1 MSIQKI
7 PLTKDEKVILKSRFR
22 THLFAIIFIVLPVCI
37 LLLFMIESLI
47 NQIQLSNYDF
57 MFFFGSIFVILPSFF
72 FIKYLVPFYMESYK
86 SSKKA
91 DKWVIRT
98 RVLNIKTSYQ
108 QNTIG
113 VGYNKF
119 KKLNAVHEFT
129 TDHGFSI
136 NSDNVFIGNPKNNLN
151 NSIMAIGSTIEIHC
165 LDDNCTQILVFKK
178 IG

>member
-1 MSIQKI
+1 
-7 PLTKDEKVILKSRFR
+7 
-22 THLFAIIFIVLPVCI
+22 
-37 LLLFMIESLI
+37 
-47 NQIQLSNYDF
+47 
-57 MFFFGSIFVILPSFF
+57 
-72 FIKYLVPFYMESYK
+72 MESYK